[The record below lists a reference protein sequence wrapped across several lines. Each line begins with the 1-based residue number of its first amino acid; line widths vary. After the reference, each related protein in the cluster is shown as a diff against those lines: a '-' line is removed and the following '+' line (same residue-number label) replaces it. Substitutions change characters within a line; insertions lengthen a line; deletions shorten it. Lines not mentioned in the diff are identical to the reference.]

1 MILITGGAGFIGSH
15 MVKML
20 RESGETVL
28 VLDNFSTGYRDAL
41 LGAPYIEG
49 SIGDAELLNRLF
61 HEHSIETVINFA
73 SFIAVGESV
82 QRPDLYYRNNV
93 AETLVLLEAM
103 ERHGVKQFIFSSSA
117 AVYGHP
123 DRAPVTEDAA
133 KNPLSPYGRSKWII
147 EQALQDFDA
156 AFDLRSVSLRYFNA
170 TGADPDALLGERH
183 NPETHL
189 IPLVLKVAK
198 GEKSHLD
205 IYGDDYPTVDGTC
218 IRDYIHVQD
227 LCRAHLL
234 ALNYLRK
241 GGESR
246 AYNLGNGQ
254 GFSVREVVAAAESV
268 TGVPIACRISP
279 RRPGDPPVLV
289 ASSERICSELGWLPN
304 LSDLD
309 RVIRDA
315 WRFEQT
321 RPVDRRE

>member
-1 MILITGGAGFIGSH
+1 

-20 RESGETVL
+20 RERGEKIL

-41 LGAPYIEG
+41 LGAQYVEG
-49 SIGDAELLNRLF
+49 SIGDLELLNQLF
-61 HEHSIETVINFA
+61 CEQPIQAVINFA

-82 QRPDLYYRNNV
+82 KRPDLYYRNNV
-93 AETLVLLEAM
+93 ADTLVLLEAM
-103 ERHGVKQFIFSSSA
+103 VRHGIKQFIFSSSA

-123 DRAPVTEDAA
+123 DRVPITEDAV
-133 KNPLSPYGRSKWII
+133 KNPVSPYGRSKWMI
-147 EQALQDFDA
+147 EQALDDFDV

-189 IPLVLKVAK
+189 IPLVLRVAK
-198 GEKSHLD
+198 GEKSYLD

-218 IRDYIHVQD
+218 VRDYIHVLD

-234 ALNYLRK
+234 ALDYLRR

-254 GFSVREVVAAAESV
+254 GFSVRDVVAAAERV
-268 TGVPIACRISP
+268 TGASVPCRVSP

-289 ASSERICSELGWLPN
+289 ASSDRIYSELGWLPEF
-304 LSDLD
+304 SELD

-321 RPVDRRE
+321 RSDDRLD

>member
-1 MILITGGAGFIGSH
+1 MILVTGGAGFIGSH

-20 RESGETVL
+20 RERGERIL

-41 LGAPYIEG
+41 FGDQYVEG
-49 SIGDAELLNRLF
+49 SIGDLELLNQLF
-61 HEHSIETVINFA
+61 CEQPIQAVINFA

-82 QRPDLYYRNNV
+82 KRPDLYYRNNV
-93 AETLVLLEAM
+93 ADTLVLLEAM
-103 ERHGVKQFIFSSSA
+103 VRHGIKQFIFSSSA

-123 DRAPVTEDAA
+123 DRVPITEDAV
-133 KNPLSPYGRSKWII
+133 KNPVSPYGRSKWMI
-147 EQALQDFDA
+147 EQALDDFDV

-170 TGADPDALLGERH
+170 AGADPDALLGERH

-189 IPLVLKVAK
+189 IPLVLRVAK

-218 IRDYIHVQD
+218 VRDYIHVLD

-234 ALNYLRK
+234 ALDYLRR

-254 GFSVREVVAAAESV
+254 GFSVREVVAAAERV
-268 TGVPIACRISP
+268 TGASVPCRVSP

-289 ASSERICSELGWLPN
+289 ASSDRIYSELGWLPKF
-304 LSDLD
+304 SELD

-321 RPVDRRE
+321 RSDDRLD